1 MKKCLIGSV
10 VVWLLVSLSAIDSS
24 AGNTATAQTAPGKH
38 SAVSDLP
45 LTLFQQIDQRLSLLD
60 ADNQALGRKRL
71 TEEAVRSKSARTKM
85 LRRIQQS
92 PEFRGRARTVNQLL
106 TITARA
112 ETSCESRRQRY
123 GARLFRDLHA
133 RFAAMKVP
141 IAQSASART
150 LTSFDRDQ
158 KSIENRMLPAI
169 VQFQA
174 MSGGYAGLACRSG
187 SRACCQSRLVGR
199 GRLAVRGCTWTC
211 ASKLPTTSNVFL
223 GPLIPKSV
231 ITVKNAV
238 PEHQNRNQK
247 SIIAA
252 HTSHKQ
258 KPVERATAPANR
270 QSAAPGSD

>member
-1 MKKCLIGSV
+1 MKKFLIGSA

-24 AGNTATAQTAPGKH
+24 AGNTANAHAARGKR

-60 ADNQALGRKRL
+60 ADNQALGKERM
-71 TEEAVRSKSARTKM
+71 TDEAVQSKSARTKM
-85 LRRIQQS
+85 LRSLQHS
-92 PEFRGRARTVNQLL
+92 PEFRERTRTINQLL

-112 ETSCESRRQRY
+112 ETSCESRRQLY
-123 GARLFRDLHA
+123 GARLFRKLHA
-133 RFAAMKVP
+133 RFAAMKAP
-141 IAQSASART
+141 IAQSASTRT

-174 MSGGYAGLACRSG
+174 ISGGYAALACRPE

-211 ASKLPTTSNVFL
+211 ASKLPKTSNVFL

-238 PEHQNRNQK
+238 PERQNRNPK

-252 HTSHKQ
+252 RTSHKQ
-258 KPVERATAPANR
+258 KPVVRATAPVNR
-270 QSAAPGSD
+270 QIAAPGSE